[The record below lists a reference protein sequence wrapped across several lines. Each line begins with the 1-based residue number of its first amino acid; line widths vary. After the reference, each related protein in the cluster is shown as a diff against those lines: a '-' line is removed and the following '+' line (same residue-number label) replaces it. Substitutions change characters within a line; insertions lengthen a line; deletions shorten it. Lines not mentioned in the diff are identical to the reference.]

1 MKYWLFLAVS
11 IIAEVSGTLAMKYAS
26 LNGGQLGHLVMYAMV
41 TFSYIALS
49 MAIKRIA
56 LGVAYAL
63 WEGVGV
69 LLITLCSV
77 TLFAESLPLMKA
89 LGLMV
94 LVVGIM
100 LLNGG
105 IEKAAQAEK
114 IKGNRHAAA

>member
-11 IIAEVSGTLAMKYAS
+11 IVAEVTGTLSMKYAS
-26 LNGGQLGHLVMYAMV
+26 LSGGQAGHLVMYAMIAL
-41 TFSYIALS
+41 SYIALS
-49 MAIKRIA
+49 VAIKRIA

-63 WEGVGV
+63 WEGIGV

-94 LVVGIM
+94 LVVGIV

-105 IEKAAQAEK
+105 TVKADRQSNQQ
-114 IKGNRHAAA
+114 GGQHAAA